1 MDTFRLSATVDRQS
15 APRVLLVGHP
25 TAHAA
30 TTAVALKASG
40 MDVEIAAT
48 MTEAIY
54 LLTRFHPGV
63 ALLYAEEGSPAGLD
77 RIALVAQGGD
87 CGVILVLAEDSD
99 AARVGGLDAGADD
112 VVNSRIHSRELVA
125 RTRAVHRRATRGQQ
139 VALMPDPPPQVGIDA
154 AHRCLVGRNGERTAL
169 SEAEFIALETLLD
182 ADGAPVSRE
191 WLGRLALKRLPHPE
205 DRSVDQLVL
214 KLRRKLAA
222 VGASER
228 TILSARRQGYVI
240 TDPSRFRSLAPVAA
254 ERHHVTPLARV
265 GG

>member
-1 MDTFRLSATVDRQS
+1 MDTFRLSVTPERQS

-25 TAHAA
+25 TALAA
-30 TTAVALKASG
+30 GAAMAVKSVG

-54 LLTRFHPGV
+54 LLTRFHPAV
-63 ALLYAEEGSPAGLD
+63 VLLYAEDADPDGMD
-77 RIALVAQGGD
+77 RIPPLAQGGD
-87 CGVILVLAEDSD
+87 SGVILVLAEDSD
-99 AARVGGLDAGADD
+99 AARIAGLDAGADD
-112 VVNSRIHSRELVA
+112 VVGPNTPPRELVA
-125 RTRAVHRRATRGQQ
+125 RTRAVHRRVTRGQTT
-139 VALMPDPPPQVGIDA
+139 LLPEPPPQVGIDP
-154 AHRCLVGRNGERTAL
+154 AHRCLVGRQGERTAL

-214 KLRRKLAA
+214 KLRRKLAS

-240 TDPSRFRSLAPVAA
+240 ADPARFRSVAPVAVA
-254 ERHHVTPLARV
+254 RDRNVTMARI